1 MQRIRL
7 VAFIRHTR
15 DEAPGWIGPGR
26 LAASVAMLVLIPAAL
41 EIPALAS
48 LALALA
54 VCGALIAWDLIHYRE
69 DRVQVR
75 RDRP

>member
-1 MQRIRL
+1 
-7 VAFIRHTR
+7 
-15 DEAPGWIGPGR
+15 
-26 LAASVAMLVLIPAAL
+26 MLVLIPAAL

-48 LALALA
+48 LALAMA

-69 DRVQVR
+69 HRVQVR